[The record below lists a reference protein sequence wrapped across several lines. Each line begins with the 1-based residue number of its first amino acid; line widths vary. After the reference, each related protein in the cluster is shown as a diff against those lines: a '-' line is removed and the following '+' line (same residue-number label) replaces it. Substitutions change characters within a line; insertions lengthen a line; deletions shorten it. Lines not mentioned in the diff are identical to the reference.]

1 MPDSV
6 MKICEAR
13 DSVNSTTASWEGSG
27 GGGGGGGGG
36 ASFIFKVCSPTSIL
50 LLYDAY
56 LSSVRAYLYI

>member
-13 DSVNSTTASWEGSG
+13 DAVNSTTATWEGSG

-36 ASFIFKVCSPTSIL
+36 ASFIFKVCSPTSIQPCIVIAL
-50 LLYDAY
+50 
-56 LSSVRAYLYI
+56 